1 MNARDTNIAERATQ
15 AGQSP
20 VSRAVLELTTG
31 GAGSEM
37 PIRGIADS
45 AGCLPGT
52 VVEQERC
59 KRVPHML

>member
-20 VSRAVLELTTG
+20 VSRAVLEMTTG
-31 GAGSEM
+31 GAGSGM
-37 PIRGIADS
+37 PIRGNADN

-52 VVEQERC
+52 VA
-59 KRVPHML
+59 